1 MFFFPH
7 LFIATR
13 ARVPSEAHATNI
25 TIKPWIWQRM
35 SPNNQC
41 PNIRTAM
48 ENGASRSNIMISD
61 IARDITKYAGMLRR
75 RWFLYRTKRTAKF
88 PTVPINTIK
97 AYRNAS
103 PAAEAVERDNSS
115 SCKGDG
121 DNDVEDDMILWFCG
135 LTNDTSLT
143 SPSEQ
148 MLYLLKKKT
157 KTNDLYSFN
166 QRSLKFDSLLKRVVN
181 LGRKFHLPINIKPD

>member
-1 MFFFPH
+1 MSCCLLLMIIILHFHNLCYEMKCFFHH

-13 ARVPSEAHATNI
+13 ARVPSEAQATNI

-35 SPNNQC
+35 SPNNQR
-41 PNIRTAM
+41 PIIRTAM

-103 PAAEAVERDNSS
+103 PAAEAVERDSSS

-121 DNDVEDDMILWFCG
+121 GDDVEDMILWFCG
-135 LTNDTSLT
+135 S
-143 SPSEQ
+143 
-148 MLYLLKKKT
+148 T
-157 KTNDLYSFN
+157 K
-166 QRSLKFDSLLKRVVN
+166 
-181 LGRKFHLPINIKPD
+181 